1 METQKTCIGKRLK
14 EARLAFGISQKK
26 LGVLAGIDEN
36 SASSRMNQ
44 YEMGK
49 HTPNFI
55 TLKRIGKILGYP
67 VEFFYSDNDVTA
79 KVIYLMGRFSDEN
92 KIAVLSSLKNLA
104 LKYEKDLDLSLA
116 E

>member
-1 METQKTCIGKRLK
+1 MEIQKTCIAKRLK

-26 LGVLAGIDEN
+26 LGILAGIDET

-49 HTPNFI
+49 HIPNFI
-55 TLKRIGKILGYP
+55 MLKRIGKILGYP

-79 KVIYLMGRFSDEN
+79 KIICLIGRLSDED
-92 KIAVLSSLKNLA
+92 KMPVLNSLKNLV
-104 LKYEKDLDLSLA
+104 LKYEKDLFLV